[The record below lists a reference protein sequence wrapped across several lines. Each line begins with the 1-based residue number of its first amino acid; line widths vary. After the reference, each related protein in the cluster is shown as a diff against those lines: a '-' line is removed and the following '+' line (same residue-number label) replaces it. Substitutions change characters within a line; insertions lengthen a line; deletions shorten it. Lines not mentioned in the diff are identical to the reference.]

1 MIDIRELVERLK
13 KIESAESEG
22 IRLSPEDLSRLLAF
36 VENGLKL
43 ADSAS
48 ALLANSF
55 SVPDDERGIRFRS
68 EDAVKLQWAL
78 HEMGL
83 EGDGTLVV

>member
-1 MIDIRELVERLK
+1 MSDIRELVQRLRK
-13 KIESAESEG
+13 TESAESEG
-22 IRLSPEDLSRLLAF
+22 IRLSREDLSRLLDF
-36 VENGLKL
+36 VEKGLGV
-43 ADSAS
+43 AESAS
-48 ALLANSF
+48 TLLTNSF

-68 EDAVKLQWAL
+68 EDAVRLQWAL